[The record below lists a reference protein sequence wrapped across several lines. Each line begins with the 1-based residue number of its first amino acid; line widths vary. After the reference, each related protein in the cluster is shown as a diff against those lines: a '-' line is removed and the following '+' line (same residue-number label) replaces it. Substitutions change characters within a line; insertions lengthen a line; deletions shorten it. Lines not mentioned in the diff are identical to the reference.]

1 MNTRDDSMITCSNI
15 VKKFQNGNAET
26 TVINDVSLHI
36 EKGEFVALT
45 GKSGS
50 GKSTL
55 MNMIGLID
63 TADSGIIDIAG
74 SDTSKMTSIERANI
88 RNKKIGYIFQSFY
101 LENKYTVFKN
111 IEMPMLIADVSKNER
126 KKRIA
131 ECMEYVDISKKSDQL
146 AETLSGGEKQRVCIA
161 RALANDPE
169 IILADEP
176 CGNLDS
182 VNTKKVM
189 ELLKKLQDIGK
200 TILMVTHS
208 MEDAQ
213 YADRIITLKDGV
225 IINENQK

>member
-1 MNTRDDSMITCSNI
+1 MITCQNI
-15 VKKFQNGNAET
+15 VKRFRNGSEET

-63 TADSGIIDIAG
+63 TADIGIISIDG
-74 SDTSKMTSIERANI
+74 SDTSKLTSVQRADI
-88 RNKKIGYIFQSFY
+88 RNRKMGYIFQSFY
-101 LENKYTVFKN
+101 LESRYTVYKN
-111 IEMPMLIADVSKNER
+111 IEMPMLIADVPKSER

-131 ECMEYVDISKKSDQL
+131 ECMEYVDISNKADQL

-169 IILADEP
+169 MILADEP

-182 VNTKKVM
+182 ANTNRVM
-189 ELLKKLQDIGK
+189 ELLKKLKDSGK

-225 IINENQK
+225 IINENRK

>member
-1 MNTRDDSMITCSNI
+1 MITCQNI
-15 VKKFQNGNAET
+15 VKRFRNGSEET

-36 EKGEFVALT
+36 ERGEFVALT

-63 TADSGIIDIAG
+63 TADIGIISIDG
-74 SDTSKMTSIERANI
+74 SDTSKLTSIQRADI
-88 RNKKIGYIFQSFY
+88 RNRKMGYIFQSFY
-101 LENKYTVFKN
+101 LESRYTVYKN
-111 IEMPMLIADVSKNER
+111 IEMPMLIADVPKSER

-131 ECMEYVDISKKSDQL
+131 ECMEYVDISNKADQL

-169 IILADEP
+169 MILADEP

-182 VNTKKVM
+182 ANTKRVM
-189 ELLKKLQDIGK
+189 ELLKKLKDSGK

-225 IINENQK
+225 IINENRK

>member
-1 MNTRDDSMITCSNI
+1 MIICQNI
-15 VKKFQNGNAET
+15 IKNFQNGNVET
-26 TVINDVSLHI
+26 PVIRDVSLKV

-63 TADSGIIDIAG
+63 TPTSGMISLAG
-74 SDTSKMTSIERANI
+74 VDTSRMNDVQRAEI
-88 RNKKIGYIFQSFY
+88 RNKKLGYIFQSFY
-101 LENKYTVFKN
+101 LESRYSVFKN
-111 IEMPMLIADVSKNER
+111 IEMPLLISDVPKTER

-131 ECMEYVDISKKSDQL
+131 ECMEYVGIGKKADQL

-161 RALANDPE
+161 RALANHPE

-182 VNTKKVM
+182 SNTTNVM
-189 ELLKKLQDIGK
+189 NLLKKLSEAGK

-213 YADRIITLKDGV
+213 YADRIITLSDGV
-225 IINENQK
+225 IVNESRK

>member
-1 MNTRDDSMITCSNI
+1 MITCQKVI
-15 VKKFQNGNAET
+15 KKFKNGSEET

-63 TADSGIIDIAG
+63 TPDSGIINIAG
-74 SDTSKMTSIERANI
+74 SDTEKMSSRQRAEI
-88 RNKKIGYIFQSFY
+88 RNRKIGYIFQSFY
-101 LENKYTVFKN
+101 LESKYTVYKN
-111 IEMPMLIADVSKNER
+111 IEMPMLIADVPKKER

-131 ECMEYVDISKKSDQL
+131 ECMEYVDISSKANQL
-146 AETLSGGEKQRVCIA
+146 AETPSGGEKQRVCIA
-161 RALANDPE
+161 RALANNPE
-169 IILADEP
+169 LILADEP

-189 ELLKKLQDIGK
+189 DLLKKLKESGK

-225 IINENQK
+225 IVDEDRK

>member
-1 MNTRDDSMITCSNI
+1 MITCQNI
-15 VKKFQNGNAET
+15 VKRFRNGSEET

-63 TADSGIIDIAG
+63 TADIGIISIDG
-74 SDTSKMTSIERANI
+74 SDTSKLTSIQRADI
-88 RNKKIGYIFQSFY
+88 RNRKMGYIFQSFY
-101 LENKYTVFKN
+101 LESRYTVYKN
-111 IEMPMLIADVSKNER
+111 IEMPMLIADVPKSER

-131 ECMEYVDISKKSDQL
+131 ECMEYVDISNKADQL

-169 IILADEP
+169 MILADEP

-182 VNTKKVM
+182 ANTKRVM
-189 ELLKKLQDIGK
+189 ELLKKLKDSGK

-225 IINENQK
+225 IINENRK

>member
-1 MNTRDDSMITCSNI
+1 MIICQNI
-15 VKKFQNGNAET
+15 IKNFQNGNMET
-26 TVINDVSLHI
+26 PVIRDVSLKV

-63 TADSGIIDIAG
+63 TPTSGTISLAG
-74 SDTSKMTSIERANI
+74 VDTSRMNDVQRAEI
-88 RNKKIGYIFQSFY
+88 RNKKLGYIFQSFY
-101 LENKYTVFKN
+101 LESRYSVFKN
-111 IEMPMLIADVSKNER
+111 IEMPLLISDVPKAER
-126 KKRIA
+126 KKRIE
-131 ECMEYVDISKKSDQL
+131 ECMEYVGIGKKADQL

-161 RALANDPE
+161 RALANQPG

-182 VNTKKVM
+182 ANTTNVM
-189 ELLKKLQDIGK
+189 NLLKKLSEAGK

-213 YADRIITLKDGV
+213 YADRIITLSDGV
-225 IINENQK
+225 IVNESRK

>member
-1 MNTRDDSMITCSNI
+1 MITCRN
-15 VKKFQNGNAET
+15 VTKRFRNGNTET

-55 MNMIGLID
+55 LNMIGLIEVP
-63 TADSGIIDIAG
+63 DSGTIDIAG
-74 SDTSKMTSIERANI
+74 SDTGRMTDIQRAEI
-88 RNKKIGYIFQSFY
+88 RNHKLGYIFQSFY
-101 LENKYTVFKN
+101 LEERYNVFRN
-111 IEMPMLIADVSKNER
+111 IEMPLLISDVPKAER
-126 KKRIA
+126 KKRIS
-131 ECMEYVDISKKSDQL
+131 ECMEYVDISEKSGQP

-161 RALANDPE
+161 RALANDPD

-182 VNTKKVM
+182 VNTERVM
-189 ELLKKLQDIGK
+189 ELLRKLSDAGK

-213 YADRIITLKDGV
+213 YADRIITLRDGV
-225 IINENQK
+225 ITDEDRK

>member
-1 MNTRDDSMITCSNI
+1 MITCQNI
-15 VKKFQNGNAET
+15 VKRFRNGSEET

-63 TADSGIIDIAG
+63 TADIGIISIDG
-74 SDTSKMTSIERANI
+74 SDTSKLTSIQRADI
-88 RNKKIGYIFQSFY
+88 RNRKMGYIFQSFY
-101 LENKYTVFKN
+101 LESRYTVYKN
-111 IEMPMLIADVSKNER
+111 IEMPMLIADVPKSER

-131 ECMEYVDISKKSDQL
+131 ECMEYVDISNKADQL

-169 IILADEP
+169 MILADEP

-182 VNTKKVM
+182 ANTKRVM
-189 ELLKKLQDIGK
+189 ELLKKLKDSGK

-213 YADRIITLKDGV
+213 YAYRIITLKDGV
-225 IINENQK
+225 IINENRK

>member
-1 MNTRDDSMITCSNI
+1 MIICSNI
-15 VKKFQNGNAET
+15 IKKYKNGSEDTA
-26 TVINDVSLHI
+26 VINDVSLHI

-63 TADSGIIDIAG
+63 TADSGIITIAG
-74 SDTSKMTSIERANI
+74 SDTSKMSGVERADV
-88 RNKKIGYIFQSFY
+88 RNRKIGYIFQSFY
-101 LENKYTVFKN
+101 LESKYTVYKN
-111 IEMPMLIADVSKNER
+111 IEMPLLISDVPKNER
-126 KKRIA
+126 KKRVA
-131 ECMEYVDISKKSDQL
+131 ECMEYVDMSKKADQL

-161 RALANDPE
+161 RALANDPD

-182 VNTKKVM
+182 VNTRNVM
-189 ELLKKLQDIGK
+189 ELLKKLKDSGK

-208 MEDAQ
+208 MEDAS
-213 YADRIITLKDGV
+213 YADRIITLKDGAIV
-225 IINENQK
+225 NEN

>member
-1 MNTRDDSMITCSNI
+1 MIICSNI
-15 VKKFQNGNAET
+15 IKKYKNGSEDTA
-26 TVINDVSLHI
+26 VINDVSLHI

-63 TADSGIIDIAG
+63 TADSGIITIAG
-74 SDTSKMTSIERANI
+74 SDTSKMSGVERADV
-88 RNKKIGYIFQSFY
+88 RNRKIGYIFQSFY
-101 LENKYTVFKN
+101 LESKYTVYKN
-111 IEMPMLIADVSKNER
+111 IEMPLLISDVPKNER
-126 KKRIA
+126 KKRVA
-131 ECMEYVDISKKSDQL
+131 ECMEYVDMSKKADQL

-161 RALANDPE
+161 RALANDPD

-182 VNTKKVM
+182 VNTRNVM
-189 ELLKKLQDIGK
+189 ELLKKLKDSGK

-208 MEDAQ
+208 MEDASC
-213 YADRIITLKDGV
+213 ADRIITLKDGAIV
-225 IINENQK
+225 NEN

>member
-1 MNTRDDSMITCSNI
+1 MIICQNI
-15 VKKFQNGNAET
+15 IKNFQNGNMET
-26 TVINDVSLHI
+26 PVIRDVSLKV

-63 TADSGIIDIAG
+63 TPTSGTISLAG
-74 SDTSKMTSIERANI
+74 VDTSRMNDVQRAEI
-88 RNKKIGYIFQSFY
+88 RNKKLGYIFQSFY
-101 LENKYTVFKN
+101 LESRYSVFKN
-111 IEMPMLIADVSKNER
+111 IEMPLLISDVPKAER
-126 KKRIA
+126 KKRIE
-131 ECMEYVDISKKSDQL
+131 ECMEYVGIGKKANQL

-161 RALANDPE
+161 RALANQPG

-182 VNTKKVM
+182 ANTTNVM
-189 ELLKKLQDIGK
+189 NLLKKLSEAGK

-213 YADRIITLKDGV
+213 YADRIITLSDGV
-225 IINENQK
+225 IVNESRK

>member
-1 MNTRDDSMITCSNI
+1 MITCQNI
-15 VKKFQNGNAET
+15 VKRFRNGSEET

-63 TADSGIIDIAG
+63 TADIGIISIDG
-74 SDTSKMTSIERANI
+74 SDTSKLTSVQRADI
-88 RNKKIGYIFQSFY
+88 RNRKMGYIFQSFY
-101 LENKYTVFKN
+101 LESRYTVYKN
-111 IEMPMLIADVSKNER
+111 IEMPMLIADVPKSER

-131 ECMEYVDISKKSDQL
+131 ECMEYVDISNKADQL

-169 IILADEP
+169 MILADEP

-182 VNTKKVM
+182 ANTKRVM
-189 ELLKKLQDIGK
+189 ELLKKLKDSGK

-225 IINENQK
+225 IINENRK